1 MPHLGSRPH
10 VTADNTTSAS
20 SHHRLG
26 NRRSRVAAL
35 ALVLLA
41 ATLAVSGR
49 PVSALGP
56 DITLVS
62 NLGQADASDF
72 AVIAAPSEVTSG
84 SGNSSVTAVSFTT
97 GFERYGYILS
107 SVTLYAKHSSALT
120 TELVPSLHAD
130 SSGVPGSELHALPL
144 VEHQTT
150 DWVWRE
156 IAAQG
161 DVLLDPGTTYWL
173 VFESRND
180 DSSSHVRWTTSSAE
194 DAGAAAGWSIGN
206 AVARQIDGGTWSTSS
221 HRVLEI
227 KIEGSVSPPH
237 SFSEPAGVDLP
248 ASAATTG
255 LVITRS
261 TATGTMSDPADD
273 GPSVG
278 DWFRLE
284 TTRGKKYR
292 VEVKFGASPT
302 RRTGGGIEVSG
313 VGGQWDWDH
322 NRDDGRSYVEFTAV
336 GTHYLK
342 VFSKD
347 FLNVVPESAENSSP
361 DTNSSQSDGSR
372 TTSIPDSGYGTSKH
386 FGAYTVDL
394 TDISDIKPM
403 VGNLAPPAT
412 KKYGSGPNCD
422 DYNVVNG
429 VTTTCKTGRNYHFTE
444 PSSGTL
450 RVGSATR
457 WERAQSFRTGP
468 NTAGYNLKWVEAV
481 LTKYASNDIT
491 RAKASL
497 HSDIS
502 GSPGTKVFD
511 FVPPLGLFAFI
522 HNTCSPADPDF
533 CYSPLN
539 YDRFHVPSGQ
549 AALSVNTTYWIVF
562 AQASAS
568 AFQGYAIEYV
578 ATGDEDGGTQPG
590 WSLGDKYKSKNDTNT
605 TWSDADSTSA
615 LRVSVSASSNV
626 GGI

>member
-1 MPHLGSRPH
+1 M
-10 VTADNTTSAS
+10 
-20 SHHRLG
+20 
-26 NRRSRVAAL
+26 
-35 ALVLLA
+35 LLA
-41 ATLAVSGR
+41 ATLAVVGR
-49 PVSALGP
+49 PVSAQGP

-97 GFERYGYILS
+97 GFEKYGYNLS
-107 SVTLYAKHSSALT
+107 SVTLYAKHSSALP
-120 TELVPSLHAD
+120 TELLPSLHAD
-130 SSGVPGSELHALPL
+130 NSGVPGSVLHALPL
-144 VEHQTT
+144 VEHQTN
-150 DWVWRE
+150 DWVERE
-156 IAAQG
+156 IAAPG
-161 DVLLDPGTTYWL
+161 DVILDPRTTYWL

-180 DSSSHVRWTTSSAE
+180 DSSNHVRWTASSAE

-206 AVARQIDGGTWSTSS
+206 AVARQIDGGTWSASS

-248 ASAATTG
+248 ASSATTG
-255 LVITRS
+255 LVITGS

-322 NRDDGRSYVEFTAV
+322 NRDDGRSYVEFTAA

-347 FLNVVPESAENSSP
+347 FL
-361 DTNSSQSDGSR
+361 TI
-372 TTSIPDSGYGTSKH
+372 SIPDSGHGTSKH

-394 TDISDIKPM
+394 TDISDIKSM

-412 KKYGSGPNCD
+412 RTYGSGPNCD
-422 DYNVVNG
+422 EYNVVDG
-429 VTTTCKTGRNYHFTE
+429 VTTTCKTGRNYDITE
-444 PSSGTL
+444 LSSGTL

-457 WERAQSFRTGP
+457 WERAQSFRTGSS
-468 NTAGYNLKWVEAV
+468 TAGYNLKWVEAV
-481 LTKYASNDIT
+481 LTKYALNDIT
-491 RAKASL
+491 RAKAVL
-497 HSDIS
+497 HSDSS

-511 FVPPLGLFAFI
+511 FVPPPGLFAFI

-533 CYSPLN
+533 CYSPLY
-539 YDRFHVPSGQ
+539 YDRFYVPSGQ

-562 AQASAS
+562 AQTSAS

-578 ATGDEDGGTQPG
+578 ATGDEDGGRTVQEQHQHHLERRQQHQCPAG
-590 WSLGDKYKSKNDTNT
+590 QRLRQQRRRPLTSCGCRKLG
-605 TWSDADSTSA
+605 
-615 LRVSVSASSNV
+615 R
-626 GGI
+626 GR